1 MACGCPV
8 AASNTGAI
16 PDVCGDAAVL
26 FDPLDVDA
34 IAAAVLEADERSQ
47 ELREKGLAR
56 AAEFS
61 WERTARQHEDVYVAT
76 ASEAPVGI
84 PTTS

>member
-1 MACGCPV
+1 
-8 AASNTGAI
+8 
-16 PDVCGDAAVL
+16 
-26 FDPLDVDA
+26 VDA
-34 IAAAVLEADERSQ
+34 IAAGILEADERSQ

-61 WERTARQHEDVYVAT
+61 WEETARLHEAVYAEA